1 MKKFLL
7 SLLCLAGF
15 TAAQADEV
23 AFVADGATY
32 EGTATEIVT
41 IANNANGNIVG
52 ETFTSSN
59 ITITHQKVSSSS
71 SNVTNNAV
79 RWYQGD
85 IMTFTPTAGTA
96 ITKVEAIIAS
106 GSKGAFSATTGTVEG
121 NGTTVGSSLVW
132 TGESSD
138 PLVLTAAKQVRFS
151 YMVVTYSI
159 GEVTTVSQPAI
170 EPAGGEITA
179 DTEISISCATE
190 GASIYYTIDGTDPTA
205 ESTLYEAPFTLAAEA
220 TVKAIAVKD
229 GLENS
234 SIASAEF
241 TFPCANI
248 AEFISDANNHATTIT
263 GPVTVVAQSG
273 SYLFIQDNS
282 GKMIAFG
289 SLDNT
294 YNNGDQLSN
303 IKGTYTLYNGLPEM
317 NVDKSSFGTAT
328 AGAAV
333 EPTILTVE
341 ELAIDNLL
349 TYIKLEGVTI
359 SNVSGKNGTITDET
373 GSIALYNT
381 LAIDLVEG
389 ENLTVVGFISYYNTT
404 LQVMPLE
411 ITSASGLEVV
421 EAPVINP
428 NGGSISKDQ
437 TIEITC
443 ATEGASIYYTIDGN
457 DPTAEST
464 LYEAPFTLSEECTV
478 KAIAIA
484 EGMENSSITEAAF
497 TFLSDDTKVVT
508 YNFTDPSSL
517 TPAQETPAVGGDV
530 VINDVEFTNG
540 SISLVCAKNSAG
552 TDCRLYNSNGNV
564 TLRTYRVKDA
574 ETGATITISAKD
586 ANISSIQF
594 DGASDSNLIAD
605 CGTLTGSTWTG
616 ESNSVV
622 FTTVV
627 NNATIKTITVTYVLN
642 DEVNAIE
649 DVEVESNEA
658 VEYYNLQGVK
668 VDNPEN
674 GLYIRKQ
681 GSKATKVLVK

>member
-7 SLLCLAGF
+7 SLLCLVGF
-15 TAAQADEV
+15 VVAYATDVSITFSDKGYANEEEV
-23 AFVADGATY
+23 SS
-32 EGTATEIVT
+32 VT
-41 IANNANGNIVG
+41 VDDY
-52 ETFTSSN
+52 
-59 ITITHQKVSSSS
+59 ITIYFDKGTN
-71 SNVTNNAV
+71 SNSPKYYNT
-79 RWYQGD
+79 
-85 IMTFTPTAGTA
+85 GTA
-96 ITKVEAIIAS
+96 IRVYGGGTMTIQGANSAITINSVTINCTTSNPIKPESTVSS
-106 GSKGAFSATTGTVEG
+106 GTLTIEGATGTISNINTDQVKFTQG
-121 NGTTVGSSLVW
+121 GTMGH
-132 TGESSD
+132 
-138 PLVLTAAKQVRFS
+138 VRIQSVNIS
-151 YMVVTYSI
+151 YTI
-159 GEVTTVSQPAI
+159 GEVTQVSTPTI
-170 EPAGGEITA
+170 SPEEGEITA
-179 DTEISISCATE
+179 ETEISISCATE

-205 ESTLYEAPFTLAAEA
+205 ESILYEAPFTLAAEA

-234 SIASAEF
+234 SIASAKF

-273 SYLFIQDNS
+273 KYLFIQDNS

-328 AGAAV
+328 AGTAV

-349 TYIKLEGVTI
+349 TYIKLEDVTI
-359 SNVSGKNGTITDET
+359 SKVSGKNATITDET

-389 ENLTVVGFISYYNTT
+389 ENLTVVGFISCYNTT

-411 ITSASGLEVV
+411 ITSASGLKIV

-443 ATEGASIYYTIDGN
+443 ATEGASIYYTVDGN

-464 LYEAPFTLSEECTV
+464 LYEAPFTLSEECIV

-484 EGMENSSITEAAF
+484 EGMENSTITEAAF

-517 TPAQETPAVGGDV
+517 TPAQEEPEFGKSIGVAV
-530 VINDVEFTNG
+530 NDVNFTAEDVT
-540 SISLVCAKNSAG
+540 LVCAKGEAG
-552 TDCRLYNSNGNV
+552 TDCRIWAGTSAYD
-564 TLRTYRVKDA
+564 LRTYKNS
-574 ETGATITISAKD
+574 TITLSVTNGTFTSITFDGSKIGDEYISTDSGNLTNKVWTAD
-586 ANISSIQF
+586 ANTSSV
-594 DGASDSNLIAD
+594 
-605 CGTLTGSTWTG
+605 
-616 ESNSVV
+616 E
-622 FTTVV
+622 FT
-627 NNATIKTITVTYVLN
+627 ATMTTNINTITVTYVLN
-642 DEVNAIE
+642 GNVNAIE